1 MTVEANSKPPIH
13 HRSRG
18 IGERYRG
25 SLPGSWLPGM
35 LLRPQVQREEQP
47 RPFHHLA
54 ILPLIVLFF
63 RDFSFGVVPLT
74 NDSEEPGIRQLL
86 PRCLA
91 CARNRGSRPAPW
103 SR

>member
-18 IGERYRG
+18 IGERSRG
-25 SLPGSWLPGM
+25 SLSWSLLPGM
-35 LLRPQVQREEQP
+35 LLRHQGHGAHGRDHASGRQREEQP

-63 RDFSFGVVPLT
+63 LDFSFGVVPLT
-74 NDSEEPGIRQLL
+74 NDNEEPGSGNHYRD
-86 PRCLA
+86 A
-91 CARNRGSRPAPW
+91 
-103 SR
+103 